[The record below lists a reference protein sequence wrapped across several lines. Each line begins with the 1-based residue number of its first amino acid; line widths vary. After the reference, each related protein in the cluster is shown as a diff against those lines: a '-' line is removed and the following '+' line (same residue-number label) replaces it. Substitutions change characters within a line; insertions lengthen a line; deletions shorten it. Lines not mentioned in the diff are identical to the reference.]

1 MKEKNI
7 QNRNIS
13 KKKSENIKIPKKLQE
28 KIKDNCAFTTAANN
42 INYLLNN
49 NNNINYINGIS
60 MNKSNMKIN
69 ISKNYKGA
77 NLRNISHSTKCMTKI
92 KEKIKDKYPQ
102 AIKAK
107 NKNSVTKGNL
117 SNNNN
122 IIINNRKE
130 IIKDEKI
137 FKNRGYQ
144 NTKDIHISKKIN
156 YDLNNHSFN
165 YVTKLQNTNN
175 NNNSIKN
182 IEPSYYHEIYIPN
195 KNATSNINNNKI
207 SKTKKFDKNY
217 ISNYSEN
224 ANKSNIILPF
234 YYCVKRGDKKNNFKS
249 KNIYSDKTDFFNIL
263 QNLSKMP
270 INELAFRIGSLPE
283 RKWLNE
289 LKDNLAIIDRNK
301 SFNFESH
308 ILNEFIKGRLMI
320 QEDFNWLLWAMS
332 YAFQHKI
339 ILNCNNINN
348 IDDMNVIPSYED
360 IDKWKEGFIYNG
372 IYFCL
377 FDRIEDYDKIK
388 MIKRE
393 IKSLNL
399 LFLDYVQLLDNI
411 PSSIPTNENKPL
423 LVNNIIFPLL
433 SIAEMSDF
441 YLLASVAL
449 EPSYSK
455 ISNKNINEDEYI
467 YNYYNEVD
475 LSKYDIDNLI
485 KSPFFSNLRENNL
498 VNLNNGK
505 FILINISSDL
515 HPLLLPKYFYNEDG
529 VHGSNLNNYI
539 LLKYPLIT
547 NRITREENF
556 YNKSSFFTYIKYFIN
571 YLISNK
577 YITDIP
583 SLEYEMNKF
592 GINKCF
598 YLFILS
604 KIKYNNS
611 CDIETNNNISS
622 LIKVYIL
629 VKLLTRIDNLQFNMN
644 NNNIVNDKDKE
655 NSDNNNNNENNG
667 DNQKSNLSNNKNNSN
682 GINYN
687 DLDKENK
694 SETSCGTAN
703 VKNNSKINI
712 KFNTEKKTK
721 INTIYINLNKV
732 YNKDSQ
738 TINNRGIKKIS
749 QLILYILSPK
759 STLIEINNNDLTK
772 KLLYQSFKYLEQFKK
787 INNKLFS
794 NDVNTLYEPKSFL
807 KSLIISARKNP
818 LIFLR
823 QIENKFNVLLN
834 YEIKY
839 CSSICLENFVK
850 YFNVNQIVENEPKLL
865 SYINGE
871 ELGFYL
877 IIKNISSTYQK
888 NRSNCVKKKGNK
900 MIKNISSENM
910 EFHNNKYNYKY
921 NNNYDNLSIL
931 NRSIIRPRN
940 SNFKILNS
948 SKEKTNLKNYN
959 NIHIES
965 STNAKTNSIYSDI
978 SHKNKDNAALT
989 ASNNSGITN
998 TGTGTGSINTN
1009 INDNSTSSNNNVL
1022 GSFKNNNLKSY
1033 NNCKNNDNVSS
1044 VDNLVVSSSS
1054 KDMFEFNYGDEDSEK
1069 SFNFSYGDSGTG
1081 ANLNKKRNTTNINNS
1096 KFNLNNN
1103 NLKNNIN
1110 TNRNY
1115 VNNISGNNCRT
1126 INAKNYI
1133 SNNNNFNNNNIGL
1146 NNKVINNSN
1155 PYSNM
1160 TPSCSSSLINNQN
1173 KIYFCKESKNQF
1185 WHILF
1190 NNYHLKFP
1198 YNLYKV
1204 ATQNPK
1210 STPFI
1215 YKCLS
1220 MYYSFFP
1227 FYNENYNFIRSQN
1240 KDPKNSAPEINITE
1254 MMNDQQLILE
1264 KIFGE
1269 IIPINPRTSYILI
1282 HFYFY
1287 YFINC
1292 YFVQNN
1298 NIKECEKVISKI
1310 NDIFKNKILYKQNNY
1325 NIIINILNGLLND
1338 KINFLKAEKYCSK
1351 SLILSLIQY
1360 GEPRGRNN
1368 DGNSIML
1375 FPVWKTGRNCM
1386 ILDNNEILNENYKEL
1401 FHCLFYLY
1409 DNKKSNK
1416 SNLSKIKESLI
1427 DKSLINDLYRNIE
1440 YTKKIFK
1447 KKAKKMED
1455 LNFNNEKN
1463 QFDYKSNDI
1472 GLKYYKTKNCG
1483 NLILNYMRNQNEDIY
1498 FNMDDEEMLERP
1510 SKANNLYDEFSN
1522 VDEENN
1528 DSMNI
1533 NTSLYVN
1540 NINNNLSSKNYMNSY
1555 NTPINCRT
1563 NSNNINYSNN
1573 ANTISSINSG
1583 YTFDKYFKENSTF
1596 PNVIFPSM
1604 SDKKSSYIN
1613 TFFSSEKFFVYFVK
1627 SVFSLI
1633 NYSQGDLTYTNE
1645 YLKEY
1650 IFSDTTIFRNNNNFI
1665 SVNSPKQKDSI
1676 LTKILSNNLYYK
1688 KYCQGNILISFGNNI
1703 HCETGHKGY
1712 KFLSL
1717 PRVLYHLKNKEII
1730 SIKSGWEHSIAQDKN
1745 GMIFSWGNNSCCQ
1758 CGFESSD
1765 NSNGNILFPSNII
1778 ELNNKNIIEISCGN
1792 EHTLALSKEGEV
1804 YSWGSFADGVLGRE
1818 PPQDS
1823 NSPGVA
1829 RPGKINFFTKNNIK
1843 IKHISSGSIHN
1854 LCLDDK
1860 SNLYSFGCS
1869 KGGQLGLDEKELSV
1883 IYEQNQN
1890 NIYKLKTKDIIKEI
1904 EKENNYCVIEPKL
1917 IKDLKDV
1924 VIVDISAGEAHN
1936 AAISSEGKCFVW
1948 GFGSNGQ
1955 LGLGFCEDQFPPGEG
1970 MQKTRIFTP
1979 TLLNEFETK
1988 NNKIS
1993 KVYCGKTFTI
2003 FVNEKDELYSTG
2015 INDLNQCGIDNN
2027 SFSNGIC
2034 NDIVTPIKIEMF
2046 MRMKIIN
2053 ISCGESHVL
2062 AITEDNGIK
2071 TLFSWGSNRFGQLGQ
2086 GIQTKKSMPKIVN
2099 YFLHYNNSEVIQV
2112 SCGAFHS
2119 LALLK
2124 SKNGEDINIFLDE
2137 QYIFECINKC

>member
-28 KIKDNCAFTTAANN
+28 KIKENCNVTAAAY
-42 INYLLNN
+42 ISNYLHNN
-49 NNNINYINGIS
+49 NNYNSNGIS

-69 ISKNYKGA
+69 VSKNYKGS

-92 KEKIKDKYPQ
+92 KEKIKDKNQ
-102 AIKAK
+102 QVLKAK
-107 NKNSVTKGNL
+107 NKYSATKGNF

-122 IIINNRKE
+122 FNRKE
-130 IIKDEKI
+130 IIKDDKI
-137 FKNRGYQ
+137 FKNRGYL
-144 NTKDIHISKKIN
+144 NTKDIHISKKYN
-156 YDLNNHSFN
+156 FDLNNHSFN
-165 YVTKLQNTNN
+165 NITKLQSTHNN
-175 NNNSIKN
+175 INIKK

-195 KNATSNINNNKI
+195 KNANSNNSNNNNKI
-207 SKTKKFDKNY
+207 SKIKKFDKNY
-217 ISNYSEN
+217 ISSYSEN
-224 ANKSNIILPF
+224 INKSNIILPF
-234 YYCVKRGDKKNNFKS
+234 YYSVKKIDRNNYKNNI
-249 KNIYSDKTDFFNIL
+249 IYSDKNDFFNIL
-263 QNLSKMP
+263 KNLSKIP
-270 INELAFRIGSLPE
+270 INELAISIVSLSE

-289 LKDNLAIIDRNK
+289 LIDNLTIIDRNK
-301 SFNFESH
+301 SYNFESN
-308 ILNEFIKGRLMI
+308 ILNEFIKGRLVI

-332 YAFQHKI
+332 YVFQHKI
-339 ILNCNNINN
+339 ILNKNILSNENEAKINYNN
-348 IDDMNVIPSYED
+348 IDNISNIPSYDD
-360 IDKWKEGFIYNG
+360 INKWKEGFIYNG

-377 FDRIEDYDKIK
+377 LDKIEDYDKVK

-399 LFLDYVQLLDNI
+399 LFLDYIQLLDNI
-411 PSSIPTNENKPL
+411 QSNIDPNGNKPL

-433 SIAEMSDF
+433 SLTEMSDF
-441 YLLASVAL
+441 CMFASVAL

-455 ISNKNINEDEYI
+455 ISNKNININVNGDEYI
-467 YNYYNEVD
+467 YNYYNEID
-475 LSKYDIDNLI
+475 LSKYDISNLI
-485 KSPFFSNLRENNL
+485 YSPFFANLTENNL

-505 FILINISSDL
+505 FIVINISNDL
-515 HPLLLPKYFYNEDG
+515 HPLLVPKYIDNEDG
-529 VHGSNLNNYI
+529 LYDSNSNNYI
-539 LLKYPLIT
+539 LLKFPLIT
-547 NRITREENF
+547 NRISREENF

-571 YLISNK
+571 YLICNK
-577 YITDIP
+577 YITDMP

-611 CDIETNNNISS
+611 CDIENNNNISS

-644 NNNIVNDKDKE
+644 NKNIDKE
-655 NSDNNNNNENNG
+655 NTDNNNEVNA
-667 DNQKSNLSNNKNNSN
+667 DNQKLNISNNKNNSN
-682 GINYN
+682 VNYN

-721 INTIYINLNKV
+721 INTIYINFNKI
-732 YNKDSQ
+732 YNKDNQ
-738 TINNRGIKKIS
+738 TDNMNINNRGIKKIA

-759 STLIEINNNDLTK
+759 SSLIEINNDDLTS
-772 KLLYQSFKYLEQFKK
+772 KLLYHCFKYLEKFKK
-787 INNKLFS
+787 ISNKFFS
-794 NDVNTLYEPKSFL
+794 NDVNALYEPKSFL

-818 LIFLR
+818 LVFLR

-850 YFNVNQIVENEPKLL
+850 YFNVDQIVENDPKLL

-888 NRSNCVKKKGNK
+888 NKSNFVTKKGSK
-900 MIKNISSENM
+900 MVKNISSENM
-910 EFHNNKYNYKY
+910 EICSNKY
-921 NNNYDNLSIL
+921 NYDNLSIL

-948 SKEKTNLKNYN
+948 SKDKPNLKNNN
-959 NIHIES
+959 NIHIEYS
-965 STNAKTNSIYSDI
+965 SNTKTNSIV
-978 SHKNKDNAALT
+978 
-989 ASNNSGITN
+989 SNNSGITN
-998 TGTGTGSINTN
+998 TGTGSINTN
-1009 INDNSTSSNNNVL
+1009 LNDNNSTSSNNNILV
-1022 GSFKNNNLKSY
+1022 SFKNNNLKSY

-1044 VDNLVVSSSS
+1044 VDNFVVSSSS

-1069 SFNFSYGDSGTG
+1069 SFNFSYGESGIQ
-1081 ANLNKKRNTTNINNS
+1081 ANLSKKRNTTNINNS

-1110 TNRNY
+1110 NNRSNA
-1115 VNNISGNNCRT
+1115 NNISGNNCRT

-1133 SNNNNFNNNNIGL
+1133 SNNNNNNINIKIGL
-1146 NNKVINNSN
+1146 NNNIFNISN
-1155 PYSNM
+1155 PHINM
-1160 TPSCSSSLINNQN
+1160 TPSCSSNLINNQN
-1173 KIYFCKESKNQF
+1173 KIYFCKENKIQF

-1204 ATQNPK
+1204 ATNTK
-1210 STPFI
+1210 STPLI
-1215 YKCLS
+1215 YKYLS

-1227 FYNENYNFIRSQN
+1227 FYNDNYSFLGAQKKNL
-1240 KDPKNSAPEINITE
+1240 KNSTPEINITE
-1254 MMNDQQLILE
+1254 MLNEQELILE

-1287 YFINC
+1287 YFINS
-1292 YFVQNN
+1292 YFIENN
-1298 NIKECEKVISKI
+1298 NIKECEKIISKI

-1338 KINFLKAEKYCSK
+1338 KINFLKTEKYCSK

-1368 DGNSIML
+1368 DGNHIML

-1409 DNKKSNK
+1409 DNKKSIK
-1416 SNLSKIKESLI
+1416 SNLSNIKENLI
-1427 DKSLINDLYRNIE
+1427 DKSIINDLYRNIE
-1440 YTKKIFK
+1440 YNKKFFK

-1455 LNFNNEKN
+1455 LSYINININSQIDHKNNEGGFKN
-1463 QFDYKSNDI
+1463 
-1472 GLKYYKTKNCG
+1472 YKTKNCG
-1483 NLILNYMRNQNEDIY
+1483 ILLQNYMRNQNEDTF
-1498 FNMDDEEMLERP
+1498 FNLDDEEMLERP
-1510 SKANNLYDEFSN
+1510 SKANNIYDEFSN

-1533 NTSLYVN
+1533 NASIYVS
-1540 NINNNLSSKNYMNSY
+1540 NINNSHHSKNYMNIY
-1555 NTPINCRT
+1555 NTPLNNRT
-1563 NSNNINYSNN
+1563 KSNNVNN
-1573 ANTISSINSG
+1573 LNNINTISSINSG

-1604 SDKKSSYIN
+1604 SDKKSTYIN

-1627 SVFSLI
+1627 SLFSLI
-1633 NYSQGDLTYTNE
+1633 NYSQGELVYTNE
-1645 YLKEY
+1645 YLKEHV
-1650 IFSDTTIFRNNNNFI
+1650 FSDTTIFNNNNNFI
-1665 SVNSPKQKDSI
+1665 SLNSPKQKNSI

-1688 KYCQGNILISFGNNI
+1688 KYCQSNILVSFGNNI

-1730 SIKSGWEHSIAQDKN
+1730 SIKSGWEHSIAQDKD
-1745 GMIFSWGNNSCCQ
+1745 GMLFSWGNNSCCQ
-1758 CGFESSD
+1758 CGFESND
-1765 NSNGNILFPSNII
+1765 NSNGNILYPSNIM

-1804 YSWGSFADGVLGRE
+1804 YSWGSISDGVLGRE
-1818 PPQDS
+1818 SLDR
-1823 NSPGVA
+1823 NCPGVA
-1829 RPGKINFFTKNNIK
+1829 KPGKINYFIKNNIK

-1883 IYEQNQN
+1883 IYKQNQN
-1890 NIYKLKTKDIIKEI
+1890 NIYNKSKTKDIIKEI
-1904 EKENNYCVIEPKL
+1904 EKENNYCVIEPQL

-1924 VIVDISAGEAHN
+1924 EIVDISAGEAHN

-1979 TLLNEFETK
+1979 TLVNEFDSK
-1988 NNKIS
+1988 NNKIA

-2003 FVNEKDELYSTG
+2003 FVNEKDELFSTG

-2027 SFSNGIC
+2027 SIANDLC

-2062 AITEDNGIK
+2062 AITEDNCIK

-2099 YFLHYNNSEVIQV
+2099 YFLHYSNSEVIQV

-2124 SKNGEDINIFLDE
+2124 SKNDENINTFLDG
-2137 QYIFECINKC
+2137 QYIFECINMC

>member
-1 MKEKNI
+1 MKEKNN

-13 KKKSENIKIPKKLQE
+13 KKKSENIKIQKKIQE
-28 KIKDNCAFTTAANN
+28 KIKENCNFTTAAN
-42 INYLLNN
+42 ISNYLHNN
-49 NNNINYINGIS
+49 NNYNSNGIS

-69 ISKNYKGA
+69 ISKNYKSS

-92 KEKIKDKYPQ
+92 KDKIKDKNQ
-102 AIKAK
+102 QVIKAI
-107 NKNSVTKGNL
+107 NKYSATKGNF
-117 SNNNN
+117 SYNNNFN
-122 IIINNRKE
+122 KKE
-130 IIKDEKI
+130 IIKEDKI
-137 FKNRGYQ
+137 FKNRGYH
-144 NTKDIHISKKIN
+144 NTKDIHIPKKHN
-156 YDLNNHSFN
+156 FDLNNHSFN
-165 YVTKLQNTNN
+165 YITKLQNTNN
-175 NNNSIKN
+175 NNNNNIKN
-182 IEPSYYHEIYIPN
+182 IEPSYYHEIYIQN
-195 KNATSNINNNKI
+195 KNANCNNNNNKKI
-207 SKTKKFDKNY
+207 SKIKQVDKNY
-217 ISNYSEN
+217 ISSCTEN
-224 ANKSNIILPF
+224 INKSNLILPF
-234 YYCVKRGDKKNNFKS
+234 YYYVKKIDNNNFKT
-249 KNIYSDKTDFFNIL
+249 KIIYSEKADFFNIL
-263 QNLSKMP
+263 QNLNKIP
-270 INELAFRIGSLPE
+270 INELASNIVSLAE
-283 RKWLNE
+283 RKWFNE

-301 SFNFESH
+301 SFNFESS

-332 YAFQHKI
+332 YVLQHKI
-339 ILNCNNINN
+339 ILNKNILNNENENRIKNFN
-348 IDDMNVIPSYED
+348 LDNKSNIPSYDD
-360 IDKWKEGFIYNG
+360 INKWKEGFIYNG

-377 FDRIEDYDKIK
+377 LDKIEDYDKVK
-388 MIKRE
+388 MVKRE

-399 LFLDYVQLLDNI
+399 LFLDYIQLLDNI
-411 PSSIPTNENKPL
+411 QSNIEANGNKPL
-423 LVNNIIFPLL
+423 MVNNLIFPLL
-433 SIAEMSDF
+433 SLTEMADF
-441 YLLASVAL
+441 YMLASVAL
-449 EPSYSK
+449 DPSYSK
-455 ISNKNINEDEYI
+455 ISNKNINKNDEEYI

-475 LSKYDIDNLI
+475 LSKYDISNLI
-485 KSPFFSNLRENNL
+485 YSPFFSNLTKNNL

-505 FILINISSDL
+505 FMLINISNDL
-515 HPLLLPKYFYNEDG
+515 HPLLVPKYINNENGLYD
-529 VHGSNLNNYI
+529 SNSNNYI

-547 NRITREENF
+547 NRIIREENF
-556 YNKSSFFTYIKYFIN
+556 FNKSSFFTYIKYFIN

-577 YITDIP
+577 YITDMP

-622 LIKVYIL
+622 LIKIYIL

-644 NNNIVNDKDKE
+644 NKNIDKE
-655 NSDNNNNNENNG
+655 KDIENTDNNNEVNAG
-667 DNQKSNLSNNKNNSN
+667 DKKSNLSNNRNNSN
-682 GINYN
+682 ANYN
-687 DLDKENK
+687 DIDKENK
-694 SETSCGTAN
+694 SETSCGTVN

-721 INTIYINLNKV
+721 INTIYINFNKI
-732 YNKDSQ
+732 YKKGNQ
-738 TINNRGIKKIS
+738 TDNMNINNRGIKKIS

-759 STLIEINNNDLTK
+759 STLIEINNNDLTE
-772 KLLYQSFKYLEQFKK
+772 KLLYHCFKYLEKFKK
-787 INNKLFS
+787 ISNKLFS
-794 NDVNTLYEPKSFL
+794 NNVNTLYEPKSFL

-850 YFNVNQIVENEPKLL
+850 YFNVDQIVENGPKIL

-888 NRSNCVKKKGNK
+888 NKSNFVTKKGSK

-910 EFHNNKYNYKY
+910 EICSNKYNY
-921 NNNYDNLSIL
+921 DNISIL

-948 SKEKTNLKNYN
+948 SKDKTNLKNYN
-959 NIHIES
+959 NIHKEHPS
-965 STNAKTNSIYSDI
+965 NKKAKSIYSDI
-978 SHKNKDNAALT
+978 DHKNKDNAALT
-989 ASNNSGITN
+989 GSNNSGITN
-998 TGTGTGSINTN
+998 TGTGSINTN
-1009 INDNSTSSNNNVL
+1009 INDNSASSNNNILV
-1022 GSFKNNNLKSY
+1022 SFKNNNLKSF
-1033 NNCKNNDNVSS
+1033 NNCENNDNVSS
-1044 VDNLVVSSSS
+1044 IDNFVVSSSS

-1069 SFNFSYGDSGTG
+1069 SFNFSYGESGVQ

-1110 TNRNY
+1110 SNKSNI
-1115 VNNISGNNCRT
+1115 NNISGNNCRT

-1133 SNNNNFNNNNIGL
+1133 SNNNNNNINIDIGL
-1146 NNKVINNSN
+1146 NNKVINNNN
-1155 PYSNM
+1155 PYNNM

-1173 KIYFCKESKNQF
+1173 KIYFCKENKNQF

-1204 ATQNPK
+1204 ATNNK
-1210 STPFI
+1210 STLLI
-1215 YKCLS
+1215 YKYLS
-1220 MYYSFFP
+1220 MYYSFFY
-1227 FYNENYNFIRSQN
+1227 FYNDNFSFTRTQN
-1240 KDPKNSAPEINITE
+1240 KGSKNPSPEINITE
-1254 MMNDQQLILE
+1254 MLNEQEMILE

-1269 IIPINPRTSYILI
+1269 IITINPRTSYILI

-1287 YFINC
+1287 YFINY
-1292 YFVQNN
+1292 YFVENN
-1298 NIKECEKVISKI
+1298 NLKECEKIISKI

-1338 KINFLKAEKYCSK
+1338 KINFLKTEKYCSK

-1409 DNKKSNK
+1409 DNKKTHK
-1416 SNLSKIKESLI
+1416 SNLSNMKEKLI
-1427 DKSLINDLYRNIE
+1427 DKSIINDLYRNIE
-1440 YTKKIFK
+1440 YTKKFFK
-1447 KKAKKMED
+1447 RKAKKLED
-1455 LNFNNEKN
+1455 LNFNNINN
-1463 QFDYKSNDI
+1463 QIENKSNEGSFKD
-1472 GLKYYKTKNCG
+1472 YKTKNYG
-1483 NLILNYMRNQNEDIY
+1483 NLLQNYMRNQNEDTF
-1498 FNMDDEEMLERP
+1498 FNMDDEDMLERP
-1510 SKANNLYDEFSN
+1510 SKVNNIYDEFSN
-1522 VDEENN
+1522 VDEVNN

-1533 NTSLYVN
+1533 NSSIYVS
-1540 NINNNLSSKNYMNSY
+1540 NISNNLNLKNHMNIY
-1555 NTPINCRT
+1555 NTHINSRT
-1563 NSNNINYSNN
+1563 NSNNINNIKIIP
-1573 ANTISSINSG
+1573 TINSG

-1604 SDKKSSYIN
+1604 SDKKTTYIN

-1633 NYSQGDLTYTNE
+1633 NYSQGDLTYTND

-1650 IFSDTTIFRNNNNFI
+1650 IFSDTTIFHNNNNFI
-1665 SVNSPKQKDSI
+1665 SLNSPKQKNSI

-1688 KYCQGNILISFGNNI
+1688 KYCQSNILISFGNNL

-1730 SIKSGWEHSIAQDKN
+1730 SIKSGWEHSIAQDKD

-1758 CGFESSD
+1758 CGFEPND

-1792 EHTLALSKEGEV
+1792 EHTLALSNEGEV
-1804 YSWGSFADGVLGRE
+1804 YSWGSISDGVLGRE
-1818 PPQDS
+1818 PPVDM
-1823 NSPGVA
+1823 NCPGVA
-1829 RPGKINFFTKNNIK
+1829 KPGKINYFSKNNIK

-1869 KGGQLGLDEKELSV
+1869 KGGQLGLDERELSV
-1883 IYEQNQN
+1883 IYKQNQN
-1890 NIYKLKTKDIIKEI
+1890 NIYNKLKTKDIIKEI
-1904 EKENNYCVIEPKL
+1904 EKENNYCVIEPQL

-1924 VIVDISAGEAHN
+1924 EIVDFSAGEAHN
-1936 AAISSEGKCFVW
+1936 VAISSEGKCFVW

-1979 TLLNEFETK
+1979 TLVNEFEIK

-2027 SFSNGIC
+2027 LIANDLC

-2062 AITEDNGIK
+2062 AITEDNCIK

-2086 GIQTKKSMPKIVN
+2086 GIQTKKCMPKIVN

-2124 SKNGEDINIFLDE
+2124 RKNDQNINTFLDE
-2137 QYIFECINKC
+2137 QYIFECIDRY